1 MEQDFSGF
9 RPSRI
14 WKRMP
19 AERRLEAAELFWAD
33 EQSTDQQ
40 IEAVGAIAAHMKFR
54 TKSVLSLSDER
65 RSKYLAT
72 LPTISDVV
80 AARALINY
88 HLFHRRPM
96 MSMFLNALGIA
107 HEDGLIADENI
118 EKPDAARLQAAVAD
132 LAEKFPPDDVAL
144 YLSTLVSQDP
154 DTWGGLGELP
164 QTQTELR
171 IR

>member
-1 MEQDFSGF
+1 
-9 RPSRI
+9 
-14 WKRMP
+14 MP
-19 AERRLEAAELFWAD
+19 PERRLEAAELFWAD
-33 EQSTDQQ
+33 EESTEQQ

-88 HLFHRRPM
+88 HLSHRRPM
-96 MSMFLNALGIA
+96 MSTFLDALGIP
-107 HEDGLIADENI
+107 HEDGLIADENV
-118 EKPDAARLQAAVAD
+118 EKPDAAKLQAAATD
-132 LAEKFPPDDVAL
+132 LAAKFPPDDVAL
-144 YLSTLVSQDP
+144 YLSTLISQDP
-154 DTWGGLGELP
+154 DTWGDLGELP
-164 QTQTELR
+164 QTQTQTELR